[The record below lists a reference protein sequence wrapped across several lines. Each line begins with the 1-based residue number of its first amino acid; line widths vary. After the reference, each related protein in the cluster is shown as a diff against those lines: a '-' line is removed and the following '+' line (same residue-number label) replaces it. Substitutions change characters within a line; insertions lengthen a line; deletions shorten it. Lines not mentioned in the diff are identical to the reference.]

1 MSYSAVQLIAISGLL
16 QNTGLGVST
25 RLVAQLNNMQNTVVI
40 TGKLRRVAV
49 HPNVAS
55 LVLDSMR
62 TTLPGICGVAPVTY
76 TSLSA
81 SITAVDITES
91 IRTRANQFFLRGVN
105 GYLGILSRADSDCRM
120 SRDVLGA
127 VYSYDGASFS
137 SVNPDVTKHIDL
149 ATGGLSSKFGPL
161 AKNSENYR
169 RASGL
174 YSAGVGSGGTITTDA
189 KDVERSIRA
198 LSQGMRRLGTLYN
211 LFDLS
216 TLGTPAGLIKS
227 LYAQGLLSNRYSG
240 REGTKDADF
249 IEALLSEGITL
260 TNIDT
265 ANQTVLTD
273 LLTKVTDPRFL
284 NRVITATGL
293 DAANV
298 GGGGRGIA
306 NAGDFL
312 KANKVMPAN
321 AVDAIPYGTLYQLG
335 QQLLSLNISY
345 ATTDALFDALLKIN
359 VPEHD
364 NLANL
369 TRPVPTADIAV
380 IRNSVP
386 SGTGDFSSCK
396 IQELIGTPAGYVH
409 SDSLDTIALIAS
421 KLSSTTEGLALISA
435 VDAVYDKYAADL
447 SATAEESA
455 LIAAIDS
462 LAAVADYKQNIASTN
477 IAISNCIDQ
486 IELEI
491 VNCSK
496 TGLDIYSTVPGN
508 NSIITTIISFPNF
521 GVDYHNSGIKNML
534 IDMTTADRYGEAV
547 KACLIQGQN
556 DSILQTIGTKNIG
569 IPDVASN
576 AKKYQFESGQT
587 TLTIQQRENVIADAR
602 AQQLIESDA
611 IRNAELYGYNNQY
624 YVSRGYPVA

>member
-25 RLVAQLNNMQNTVVI
+25 QLVAQLNNMQNTSVM
-40 TGKLRRVAV
+40 TGKLRRVAT
-49 HPNVAS
+49 HPNVSS
-55 LVLDSMR
+55 LVLASMR
-62 TTLPGICGVAPVTY
+62 TTLPGLCMVAPATY

-91 IRTRANQFFLRGVN
+91 IRTRANQFFLRGIN
-105 GYLGILSRADSDCRM
+105 GYLGVLSRADTDCRV
-120 SRDVLGA
+120 SRDILGA
-127 VYSYDGASFS
+127 VYSYDGAPFS

-149 ATGGLSSKFGPL
+149 ATGGISSKFGPL
-161 AKNSENYR
+161 AKNSEDYR

-174 YSAGVGSGGTITTDA
+174 YSAGVGSAGTITTDA
-189 KDVERSIRA
+189 VDVERSIRA
-198 LSQGMRRLGTLYN
+198 VGEGIRRLGTLY
-211 LFDLS
+211 DLYDLP

-227 LYAQGLLSNRYSG
+227 LYAQGLLSNKFSG
-240 REGTKDADF
+240 RTGTTDADF
-249 IEALLSEGITL
+249 IEALLNEGITL

-265 ANQTVLTD
+265 ANQIVLTD
-273 LLTKVTDPRFL
+273 LLTKITDPTFI
-284 NRVITATGL
+284 NKVITATGL
-293 DAANV
+293 KV
-298 GGGGRGIA
+298 PSGVVIT

-312 KANKVMPAN
+312 KANKVMPNN
-321 AVDAIPYGTLYQLG
+321 AVNAIPFGTLYQLG

-345 ATTDALFDALLKIN
+345 ATSDALVNALLTIN
-359 VPEHD
+359 VPSHES
-364 NLANL
+364 LAQL
-369 TRPVPTADIAV
+369 ARPVPSAEITV

-386 SGTGDFSSCK
+386 SGTGDFGSCK
-396 IQELIGTPAGYVH
+396 IQELIGTPSGYVH
-409 SDSLDTIALIAS
+409 LDSLENIALDAS
-421 KLSSTTEGLALISA
+421 KFSSTTEGLALISA
-435 VDAVYDKYAADL
+435 ADAVYAKYAANL

-462 LAAVADYKQNIASTN
+462 LAAVTAYKDNIASTN
-477 IAISNCIDQ
+477 ASISNCIDQ

-491 VNCSK
+491 ANGNK

-508 NSIITTIISFPNF
+508 NNVITTIVSFPNF
-521 GVDYHNSGIKNML
+521 GVDFHNSGIRDML
-534 IDMTTADRYGEAV
+534 INMTTADRYGEAI

-556 DSILQTIGTKNIG
+556 DQILQRIGTKNIG
-569 IPDVASN
+569 IPDIDSN

-602 AQQLIESDA
+602 AQQLLESDA